1 MTDTP
6 AASDPGFAAQPA
18 RHVTVA
24 YLVMVAIAMVIG
36 AGIFKSP
43 SIVADSTGSFW
54 WLMAAWAAGGLIS
67 MAGAL
72 CYAEL
77 ATTFPN
83 AGGDYHFLKTA
94 YGRNLAF
101 LLAWSRFAV
110 INTGSIALLG
120 FVLGDYANA
129 VADLGPNG
137 PAIYAFV
144 AVSAL
149 TLFNLKSMYANAG
162 ADYALTGLEVVGVLI
177 MIAAGLLL
185 VVTGVPPLTLDGPP
199 PETGPPAFGLALVFV
214 LLAFGG
220 WSEIATMS
228 SEVKDARR
236 GMVKALVWSIVAL
249 TLLFMAV
256 NWAFWRGLG
265 IEGLAASSA
274 PAADLMGR
282 AFGSAAGIVTAIA
295 IAFATITSINATI
308 VVGARTTYAVARDFP
323 PLARIGRWDA
333 TRGIPARAVLAQS
346 AVALLLV
353 LYGAAAYDGF
363 QALVDYTAPVFWL
376 FMGLS
381 GVSVVVLRYRFPDAP
396 RPFRTP
402 LYPLLPL
409 VFAATAGFM
418 MWSSLDYV
426 SATYGRIGALMGLGV
441 LAAGAVVLLGV
452 RLFSGLDRGRSPL

>member
-1 MTDTP
+1 MTDSA

-24 YLVMVAIAMVIG
+24 YLVMVAVAMVVG

-43 SIVADSTGSFW
+43 AIVADSTGSFW

-77 ATTFPN
+77 ATAFPN
-83 AGGDYHFLKTA
+83 AGGDYHFLKSA
-94 YGRNLAF
+94 YGNDLAF
-101 LLAWSRFAV
+101 LFAWSRFAV
-110 INTGSIALLG
+110 INTGSLALLG

-129 VADLGPNG
+129 VVDLGPNG
-137 PAIYAFV
+137 PAIYAFLSV
-144 AVSAL
+144 ALL
-149 TLFNLKSMYANAG
+149 TLFNLKSMYSNAT
-162 ADYALTGLEVVGVLI
+162 ADFALTGLEVAGVLI
-177 MIAAGLLL
+177 MVTAGLIL
-185 VVTGVPPLTLDGPP
+185 VVTGTPPATLDGAPP
-199 PETGPPAFGLALVFV
+199 TGGPPAFGLALVFV

-228 SEVKDARR
+228 SEVKDERR
-236 GMVKALVWSIVAL
+236 GMVKALVWSIIAITAL
-249 TLLFMAV
+249 FLAV

-274 PAADLMGR
+274 PAADLMNR

-295 IAFATITSINATI
+295 IALATITSINATI
-308 VVGARTTYAVARDFP
+308 VVGARTTYAAARDFP
-323 PLARIGRWDA
+323 PLARVGRWDA
-333 TRGIPARAVLAQS
+333 ERGIPARAILAQS

-353 LYGAAAYDGF
+353 LYGAASYDGF

-381 GVSVVVLRYRFPDAP
+381 GISVIVLRIRRPDAP

-426 SATYGRIGALMGLGV
+426 SATYGRIGAVMGLAV
-441 LAAGAVVLLGV
+441 LAVGAAILAAM
-452 RLFSGLDRGRSPL
+452 RLVSGLDRGRPPL

>member
-1 MTDTP
+1 MSTD
-6 AASDPGFAAQPA
+6 AATDPGFAAQPA

-24 YLVMVAIAMVIG
+24 YLVMVAIAMVVG

-43 SIVADSTGSFW
+43 AIVADGTGSFW
-54 WLMAAWAAGGLIS
+54 WLMAAWTAGGLIS
-67 MAGAL
+67 MCGAL

-77 ATTFPN
+77 ATAFPN

-94 YGRNLAF
+94 YGEKLAF
-101 LLAWSRFAV
+101 LFAWSRFAV

-129 VADLGPNG
+129 VVSLGANG
-137 PAIYAFV
+137 PAIYAFLS
-144 AVSAL
+144 VSVL
-149 TLFNLKSMYANAG
+149 TLFNLKSMYSNAT
-162 ADYALTGLEVVGVLI
+162 ADFALTGLEVAGVLI
-177 MIAAGLLL
+177 MVAAGLIL
-185 VVTGVPPLTLDGPP
+185 VMTGTPPVTLDGAPP
-199 PETGPPAFGLALVFV
+199 VDGPPAFGLALVFV

-228 SEVKDARR
+228 SEVKDAHR
-236 GMVKALVWSIVAL
+236 GMAKALVWAIVAI
-249 TLLFMAV
+249 TLLFLAV

-274 PAADLMGR
+274 PAADLMNR

-295 IAFATITSINATI
+295 IALATITSINATI

-323 PLARIGRWDA
+323 PLARIGRWD
-333 TRGIPARAVLAQS
+333 TERGIPARAILAQS

-353 LYGAAAYDGF
+353 FYGASSYDGF

-381 GVSVVVLRYRFPDAP
+381 GISVIVLRIRRPDAP

-426 SATYGRIGALMGLGV
+426 SATYGRFGALMGLAV
-441 LAAGAVVLLGV
+441 LAAGALVLIGMKFV
-452 RLFSGLDRGRSPL
+452 SGLDRGRAAH

>member
-1 MTDTP
+1 MTDGT
-6 AASDPGFAAQPA
+6 ATSDPGFAAQPA

-24 YLVMVAIAMVIG
+24 YLVMVAVAMVVG

-43 SIVADSTGSFW
+43 SIVASGTGSFW
-54 WLMAAWAAGGLIS
+54 WLIAAWTAGGLIS

-83 AGGDYHFLKTA
+83 AGGDYHFLKRA
-94 YGRNLAF
+94 YGNNLAF
-101 LLAWSRFAV
+101 LFAWSRFAV
-110 INTGSIALLG
+110 INTGSLALLG

-129 VADLGPNG
+129 VVTLGANG

-144 AVSAL
+144 SVAL
-149 TLFNLKSMYANAG
+149 LTFFNLKSMYSNAT
-162 ADYALTGLEVVGVLI
+162 ADFALTGLEVAGVLI
-177 MIAAGLLL
+177 MVAAGLVL
-185 VVTGVPPLTLDGPP
+185 VVTGTPPLTIDGPAPADGPP
-199 PETGPPAFGLALVFV
+199 SFGLALVFV

-228 SEVKDARR
+228 SEVKDSRR
-236 GMVKALVWSIVAL
+236 GMVKALVWSIIAITAL
-249 TLLFMAV
+249 FIAV

-265 IEGLAASSA
+265 IEGLSNSAA
-274 PAADLMGR
+274 PAADLMNR
-282 AFGSAAGIVTAIA
+282 AFGSAAGIITAIA
-295 IAFATITSINATI
+295 IALATITSINATI
-308 VVGARTTYAVARDFP
+308 VVGARTTYAAARDFP
-323 PLARIGRWDA
+323 GLARIGRWDA
-333 TRGIPARAVLAQS
+333 DRGIPARAILAQS

-353 LYGAAAYDGF
+353 LYGAASYDGF

-381 GVSVVVLRYRFPDAP
+381 GISVIVLRFRYPDAP

-409 VFAATAGFM
+409 IFAATAGFM

-426 SATYGRIGALMGLGV
+426 SATYGRFGALMGLAV
-441 LAAGAVVLLGV
+441 LAAGAMVLAIM
-452 RLFSGLDRGRSPL
+452 RFARPRS

>member
-1 MTDTP
+1 MSAEP
-6 AASDPGFAAQPA
+6 QSDPGFAAQPA

-24 YLVMVAIAMVIG
+24 YLVMVAVAMVVG

-43 SIVADSTGSFW
+43 SIVADGAGSFW
-54 WLMAAWAAGGLIS
+54 WLMAAWAAGGAIS

-77 ATTFPN
+77 ATAFPN

-94 YGRNLAF
+94 YGDNLAF
-101 LLAWSRFAV
+101 LFAWSRFAV
-110 INTGSIALLG
+110 INTGSLALLG

-129 VADLGPNG
+129 VLDLGPNG

-144 AVSAL
+144 SVAVL
-149 TLFNLKSMYANAG
+149 TLFNLKSMYANAT
-162 ADYALTGLEVVGVLI
+162 ADFALTGLEVAGVLI
-177 MIAAGLLL
+177 MVFGGLVL
-185 VVTGVPPLTLDGPP
+185 VATGTPPLTLDGPP
-199 PETGPPAFGLALVFV
+199 PESGPPAFGLALVFV

-228 SEVKDARR
+228 SEVKDAHR
-236 GMVKALVWSIVAL
+236 GMVKALVLSILAITAL
-249 TLLFMAV
+249 FLAV

-274 PAADLMGR
+274 PAADLMNR
-282 AFGSAAGIVTAIA
+282 AFGSAAGIVTAVA
-295 IAFATITSINATI
+295 IALATITSINATI
-308 VVGARTTYAVARDFP
+308 VVGARTTYAAARDFP
-323 PLARIGRWDA
+323 LLARIGRWDA
-333 TRGIPARAVLAQS
+333 ARGIPARAILAQS

-353 LYGAAAYDGF
+353 FYGAASYDGF

-381 GVSVVVLRYRFPDAP
+381 GVSVVILRLKRPDVP
-396 RPFRTP
+396 RPFRSP
-402 LYPLLPL
+402 FYPLMPV
-409 VFAATAGFM
+409 VFAISSAFM

-426 SATYGRIGALMGLGV
+426 SATYGRVGALMGLGV
-441 LAAGAVVLLGV
+441 LAAGVAVLVAMKLV
-452 RLFSGLDRGRSPL
+452 SGLDRGRAAH

>member
-1 MTDTP
+1 MTDST
-6 AASDPGFAAQPA
+6 ASSDPGFAAQPA
-18 RHVTVA
+18 RHITVA
-24 YLVMVAIAMVIG
+24 YLVMVAIAMVVG

-43 SIVADSTGSFW
+43 ALVADSTGSFW
-54 WLMAAWAAGGLIS
+54 WLMSAWFAGGLIS

-83 AGGDYHFLKTA
+83 AGGDYHFLQRA
-94 YGRNLAF
+94 YGDNLAF
-101 LLAWSRFAV
+101 LFAWSRFGV

-120 FVLGDYANA
+120 FVLGDYANK
-129 VADLGPNG
+129 VADLGGNG

-144 AVSAL
+144 SIAVL
-149 TLFNLKSMYANAG
+149 TLFNLKSMYSNAT
-162 ADYALTGLEVVGVLI
+162 ADFALTGLEVAGVLI
-177 MIAAGLLL
+177 MVAAGLIL
-185 VVTGVPPLTLDGPP
+185 VVTGTPPVTIDGPP
-199 PETGPPAFGLALVFV
+199 PAGGPPSFGLALVFV

-228 SEVKDARR
+228 SEVKDERR
-236 GMVKALVWSIVAL
+236 GMVKALVWSIIAI
-249 TLLFMAV
+249 TALFMAV

-265 IEGLAASSA
+265 MEALSASSA
-274 PAADLMGR
+274 PAADLMDR
-282 AFGSAAGIVTAIA
+282 AFGSAAAIVTAIA
-295 IAFATITSINATI
+295 IALATITSINATI
-308 VVGARTTYAVARDFP
+308 VVGARTTYAAARDFP
-323 PLARIGRWDA
+323 ALARIGRWDA
-333 TRGIPARAVLAQS
+333 SRGIPARAILAQS
-346 AVALLLV
+346 AVALMLV
-353 LYGAAAYDGF
+353 LYGAASYDGF

-381 GVSVVVLRYRFPDAP
+381 GLSVIVLRVRFPDAA

-426 SATYGRIGALMGLGV
+426 SATYGRVGAVMGLAV
-441 LAAGAVVLLGV
+441 LAAGAIVLAGM
-452 RLFSGLDRGRSPL
+452 RLLRRPA